1 MRVEKLEIPISGN
14 FGDIKL
20 CIYPAS
26 NNAVLFEEEDA
37 VDYGESR
44 WQLQE
49 GCTYEYEILA
59 DNGHMYQFTQENDI
73 IHFSHSPRHLNSG
86 MLKTGIYVGSLSLVI
101 RDIELDCEVTNVS
114 LEIKSVKAE
123 YRTDYRKML
132 EDITAYY
139 TDLVLMQGSPVT
151 QKLEIDNN
159 TSPQT
164 LYQRYAFVRSI
175 VESLA
180 FQEAIHK
187 IITNPVRKWEETT
200 VERNI
205 SNVKRL
211 SRRNIHEIITSR
223 DRIPVHS
230 GYELGLPLG
239 LNSVPR
245 TMTVTYKRDTLDNQ
259 ENRFVKFVLRSFS
272 SFCSELRSKKNAND
286 RLKTEID
293 KTMDVLNG
301 HLNNFFFKQISMP
314 SQLNLNSPVLQRKEG
329 YRELLQAWL
338 MFDLAAKLSWKG
350 GDNIYEAGKRNVAV
364 LYEYWVFFKLLEVIS
379 RVFDINPVSINKLVK
394 TDADQINLEIQQGK
408 MIMIDGLYNAGNRKF
423 NVRFYYNRTFAHTC
437 ESKEVYKSGSWT
449 MNMRPD
455 YTLSIWP
462 GEISMDQAEREDLIV
477 HIHFDAKYRVN
488 KVDLGLDDSTNE
500 EQMSKALLNEKNEQE
515 EGIYKRADLLKMHA
529 YKDAI
534 RRTSGAYILYPGTV
548 QCRLKG
554 FHEIIPGLGAFCLTP
569 SNCDEEL
576 ITLQVFLLKIVEH
589 MLDRTS
595 QRERISYYI
604 NNVYN
609 TPSKFVN
616 EQLPEPIGENRD
628 FLPDETWV
636 VLGYVKNEKHLEW
649 IRKTG
654 LYNFRT
660 GTQNGS
666 IRLNRSFVSS
676 RYILLHSKGKSIE
689 FIRLADEGPRVF
701 KRSDLL
707 RMGYPPSTNEENKK
721 DDIYIVY
728 RLEPKQT
735 EPEWAQ
741 YKWNISEVSNAKG
754 NQISLPK
761 AVRLSELILNAR
773 SGQVVNLHESQI

>member
-1 MRVEKLEIPISGN
+1 MQVEKLEIPIIDD
-14 FGDIKL
+14 FGEIKL
-20 CIYPAS
+20 CVYPAS
-26 NNAVLFEEEDA
+26 NNSMLFEEDDA

-49 GCTYEYEILA
+49 GCIYEYELVA
-59 DNGHMYQFTQENDI
+59 NNGRTYQFLKENEI
-73 IHFSHSPRHLNSG
+73 VRFSHSPRHLNAG
-86 MLKTGIYVGSLSLVI
+86 TFKTGIYVGSLTLHI
-101 RDIELDCEVTNVS
+101 KDTALNCEVAKVDI
-114 LEIKSVKAE
+114 EIKSVKAE
-123 YRTDYRKML
+123 YRTDYRKMI

-151 QKLEIDNN
+151 QKLEIDYD
-159 TSPQT
+159 TPQQT

-175 VESLA
+175 VESNA

-187 IITNPVRKWEETT
+187 IISNPVRKWEETI
-200 VERNI
+200 VERNVC
-205 SNVKRL
+205 NVKRL
-211 SRRNIHEIITSR
+211 SRKNMHQIATSR
-223 DRIPVHS
+223 DRIPVQN
-230 GYELGLPLG
+230 GCDMGLPIG
-239 LNSVPR
+239 IGSVPR
-245 TMTVTYKRDTLDNQ
+245 TLTVAYKRDTLDNP
-259 ENRFVKFVLRSFS
+259 ENQFIKFVIRSLS
-272 SFCSELRSKKNAND
+272 SFCSDLRSKKNAND
-286 RLKTEID
+286 RLKAEID

-301 HLNNFFFKQISMP
+301 HLNTLFLKQVSMP

-329 YRELLQAWL
+329 YREILQAWL

-379 RVFDINPVSINKLVK
+379 RVFDIDPVSINNLVK

-408 MIMIDGLYNAGNRKF
+408 TTMIEGLYDAGRRKF
-423 NVRFYYNRTFAHTC
+423 NVRFYYNRTFVHTR
-437 ESKEVYKSGSWT
+437 ESEELYKAGSWT

-462 GEISMDQAEREDLIV
+462 GEIDMEQAEKEDLIV

-488 KVDLGLDDSTNE
+488 KVDFGLDDSVNE
-500 EQMSKALLNEKNEQE
+500 EQMSKNLLNEKKEQE

-548 QCRLKG
+548 QRKLKG

-569 SNCDEEL
+569 SNYDEEL

-595 QRERISYYI
+595 QRERMSYHM
-604 NNVYN
+604 NKVYN
-609 TPSKFVN
+609 TPSKQV
-616 EQLPEPIGENRD
+616 QVQMPEPVGDNRG
-628 FLPDETWV
+628 FMPDETWV
-636 VLGYVKNEKHLEW
+636 ILGYVKNDKQLEW
-649 IRKTG
+649 IHKTG

-666 IRLNRSFVSS
+666 VRLSRSLVSS
-676 RYILLHSKGKSIE
+676 RYLLLHAHGESIE
-689 FIRLADEGPRVF
+689 FIKLSDEGPRVF
-701 KRSDLL
+701 RRSDLL
-707 RMGYPPSTNEENKK
+707 RMGYPSSDDEEKKK

-728 RLEPKQT
+728 RLDTKQT

-741 YKWNISEVSNAKG
+741 YKWKISDLTDMKG
-754 NQISLPK
+754 NQMAVPK
-761 AVRLSELILNAR
+761 PVKLSDLMLNAKR
-773 SGQVVNLHESQI
+773 

>member
-1 MRVEKLEIPISGN
+1 MQVERLDIPIIGN
-14 FGDIKL
+14 FGEIKL
-20 CIYPAS
+20 CVYPAS
-26 NNAVLFEEEDA
+26 NNAMLFEEEDA

-49 GCTYEYEILA
+49 GCTYEYELVT
-59 DNGHMYQFTQENDI
+59 DNGHTYQFMTEDEI
-73 IHFSHSPRHLNSG
+73 VRFSHSPRHPNAG
-86 MLKTGIYVGSLSLVI
+86 TLKTGIYVGSLNLPI
-101 RDIELDCEVTNVS
+101 RDTELDCEIAKVS

-151 QKLEIDNN
+151 QKLEIDND
-159 TSPQT
+159 TPQQT

-175 VESLA
+175 VESSA

-187 IITNPVRKWEETT
+187 IIASPVRKWEETI
-200 VERNI
+200 VERNV

-211 SRRNIHEIITSR
+211 SRRNMHQIASSC
-223 DRIPVHS
+223 DRIPVHN
-230 GYELGLPLG
+230 GEELGLPHG
-239 LNSVPR
+239 LDSVPR
-245 TMTVTYKRDTLDNQ
+245 TLTVAYKRDTLDNQ
-259 ENRFVKFVLRSFS
+259 ENQFVKFVLRSFS
-272 SFCSELRSKKNAND
+272 SFCSELRCKKNAND
-286 RLKTEID
+286 RLKAEID

-301 HLNNFFFKQISMP
+301 HLNTLFFKQVSMP

-329 YRELLQAWL
+329 YREILQAWL

-350 GDNIYEAGKRNVAV
+350 GDNVYEAGKRNVAV

-379 RVFDINPVSINKLVK
+379 RVFDIDPVSKSNLVK
-394 TDADQINLEIQQGK
+394 TDSDRINLEIQQGK
-408 MIMIDGLYNAGNRKF
+408 MTMIEGLYDAGKRKF
-423 NVRFYYNRTFAHTC
+423 NVRFYYNRTFQHTR
-437 ESKEVYKSGSWT
+437 EDEELYKSGSWT

-462 GEISMDQAEREDLIV
+462 GEIDMEQAEREDLIV

-488 KVDLGLDDSTNE
+488 KIDLGVDDSLNE
-500 EQMSKALLNEKNEQE
+500 DQLSEALLNEKKEQE
-515 EGIYKRADLLKMHA
+515 EGVYKRADLLKMHA

-548 QCRLKG
+548 ERRLKG

-569 SNCDEEL
+569 SNYDEEL
-576 ITLQVFLLKIVEH
+576 VSLQVFLLKIVEH

-595 QRERISYYI
+595 QRERMSYYM

-609 TPSKFVN
+609 TPSMRVH
-616 EQLPEPIGENRD
+616 ELMPEPAGDNRD

-636 VLGYVKNEKHLEW
+636 VMGYVKNDKQLEW
-649 IRKTG
+649 IRNTG

-666 IRLNRSFVSS
+666 VRLSRNLVSS
-676 RYILLHSKGKSIE
+676 RYLLLHAHGESID

-701 KRSDLL
+701 RRSDLL
-707 RMGYPPSTNEENKK
+707 RMGYPPSDNEEKKK

-728 RLEPKQT
+728 RLEPNRT

-741 YKWNISEVSNAKG
+741 YKWNINEVSSKKG
-754 NQISLPK
+754 NQI
-761 AVRLSELILNAR
+761 AVPEPVKLSELMKKVIK
-773 SGQVVNLHESQI
+773 

>member
-1 MRVEKLEIPISGN
+1 MTKDHLEIPILGN
-14 FGDIKL
+14 FGEIRL
-20 CIYPAS
+20 CIYPSS
-26 NNAVLFEEEDA
+26 NNAMLFEEEDA

-49 GCTYEYEILA
+49 GCSYEYELVS
-59 DNGHMYQFTQENDI
+59 DNKRTYQFMTEDEI
-73 IHFSHSPRHLNSG
+73 VRFSHSPRHPNAG
-86 MLKTGIYVGSLSLVI
+86 TLKTGIYVGSLSLAI
-101 RDIELDCEVTNVS
+101 RDTELDCEIAKVA
-114 LEIKSVKAE
+114 LEIKSVKAD

-151 QKLEIDNN
+151 QKLEIDND
-159 TSPQT
+159 TPQQT
-164 LYQRYAFVRSI
+164 LYQRYAFVRSV
-175 VESLA
+175 VESSA
-180 FQEAIHK
+180 FQEAINK
-187 IITNPVRKWEETT
+187 IVASPVRKWEETI
-200 VERNI
+200 VERDV

-211 SRRNIHEIITSR
+211 SRRNMHQIASSR
-223 DRIPVHS
+223 DRIPVYN
-230 GYELGLPLG
+230 GDEIGLPHG

-245 TMTVTYKRDTLDNQ
+245 TLTVAYKRDTLDNQ
-259 ENRFVKFVLRSFS
+259 ENQFVKFVLRSFS
-272 SFCSELRSKKNAND
+272 SFCSELRGKKNAND
-286 RLKTEID
+286 RLKAEID

-301 HLNNFFFKQISMP
+301 HLSTLFFKQVSMP

-329 YRELLQAWL
+329 YREILQAWL

-350 GDNIYEAGKRNVAV
+350 GDNVYEAGKRNVAV

-379 RVFDINPVSINKLVK
+379 RVFDIDPVSVNKLVK
-394 TDADQINLEIQQGK
+394 TDADRINLEIQQGK
-408 MIMIDGLYNAGNRKF
+408 MTMIEGLYDAGSRKF
-423 NVRFYYNRTFAHTC
+423 NVRFYYNRTFAHTR
-437 ESKEVYKSGSWT
+437 EDEELDKSGSWT

-462 GEISMDQAEREDLIV
+462 GEISIDQAEREDLIV

-488 KVDLGLDDSTNE
+488 KIDLGVDDSMND
-500 EQMSKALLNEKNEQE
+500 EQMSEALLKEKKEQE

-548 QCRLKG
+548 QRRLKG

-569 SNCDEEL
+569 SNYDEEL

-595 QRERISYYI
+595 QRERMSYYI

-609 TPSKFVN
+609 TPSKSVR
-616 EQLPEPIGENRD
+616 EEMPEPAGDNRD

-636 VLGYVKNEKHLEW
+636 VLGYVKNDKQLEW

-666 IRLNRSFVSS
+666 IRLSRNLVSC
-676 RYILLHSKGKSIE
+676 RYLLLHAHGESIQ
-689 FIRLADEGPRVF
+689 FVRLADEGPRVF
-701 KRSDLL
+701 RRSDLL
-707 RMGYPPSTNEENKK
+707 RMGYPPSDNEEKKK

-728 RLEPKQT
+728 RLEPNNT
-735 EPEWAQ
+735 EPEWVQ
-741 YKWNISEVSNAKG
+741 YHWQISEVTDNKG
-754 NQISLPK
+754 NRSAVPEPVKLSDLMLK
-761 AVRLSELILNAR
+761 AKK
-773 SGQVVNLHESQI
+773 

>member
-1 MRVEKLEIPISGN
+1 MTKDHLEIPILGN
-14 FGDIKL
+14 FGEIKL
-20 CIYPAS
+20 CIYPALGS
-26 NNAVLFEEEDA
+26 SMLFEEEDA

-49 GCTYEYEILA
+49 GCTYEYELVS
-59 DNGHMYQFTQENDI
+59 DNGHTYQFMDEDEI
-73 IHFSHSPRHLNSG
+73 VRFSHSPRHPNAG
-86 MLKTGIYVGSLSLVI
+86 TLKTGIYVGSLSLAI
-101 RDIELDCEVTNVS
+101 RDTELDCEIAKVNI
-114 LEIKSVKAE
+114 EIKSVKAE

-151 QKLEIDNN
+151 QKLEIDND
-159 TSPQT
+159 TPQQT

-175 VESLA
+175 VENSA
-180 FQEAIHK
+180 FQEAINK
-187 IITNPVRKWEETT
+187 IVASPVRKWEETI
-200 VERNI
+200 VERDV

-211 SRRNIHEIITSR
+211 SRRNMHQIASSR
-223 DRIPVHS
+223 DRIPVYN
-230 GYELGLPLG
+230 GDEIGLPHG

-245 TMTVTYKRDTLDNQ
+245 TLTVAYKRDTLDNQ
-259 ENRFVKFVLRSFS
+259 ENQFVKFVLRSFS
-272 SFCSELRSKKNAND
+272 SFCSELRGKKNAND
-286 RLKTEID
+286 RLKAEID

-301 HLNNFFFKQISMP
+301 HLSTLFFKQVSMP

-329 YRELLQAWL
+329 YREILQAWL

-350 GDNIYEAGKRNVAV
+350 GDNVYEAGKRNVAV

-379 RVFDINPVSINKLVK
+379 RVFDIDPVSVNKLVK
-394 TDADQINLEIQQGK
+394 TDADRINLEIQQGK
-408 MIMIDGLYNAGNRKF
+408 MTMIEGLYDAGSRKF
-423 NVRFYYNRTFAHTC
+423 NVRFYYNRTFAHTR
-437 ESKEVYKSGSWT
+437 EDEELDKSGSWT

-462 GEISMDQAEREDLIV
+462 GEISIDQAEREDLIV

-488 KVDLGLDDSTNE
+488 KIDLGVDDSMND
-500 EQMSKALLNEKNEQE
+500 EQMSEALLNEKKEQE

-548 QCRLKG
+548 QRRLKG

-569 SNCDEEL
+569 SNYDEEL

-595 QRERISYYI
+595 QRERMSYYI

-609 TPSKFVN
+609 TPSKSVR
-616 EQLPEPIGENRD
+616 EEMPEPAGDNRD

-636 VLGYVKNEKHLEW
+636 VLGYVKNDKQLEW
-649 IRKTG
+649 IRKNG

-660 GTQNGS
+660 GTQKGS
-666 IRLNRSFVSS
+666 IRLSQNLVSS
-676 RYILLHSKGKSIE
+676 RYLLLHAQGKSIQ
-689 FIRLADEGPRVF
+689 FVRLSDEGPRVF
-701 KRSDLL
+701 RRSDLL
-707 RMGYPPSTNEENKK
+707 KMGYPPSEDEEKKK

-728 RLEPKQT
+728 RLDPDNT
-735 EPEWAQ
+735 ESEWQQ
-741 YKWNISEVSNAKG
+741 YHWKISEVTENKG
-754 NQISLPK
+754 NLSAVPEP
-761 AVRLSELILNAR
+761 VRLSDLMLKAKKKI
-773 SGQVVNLHESQI
+773 S

>member
-1 MRVEKLEIPISGN
+1 MKVDKLEIPIIGN
-14 FGDIKL
+14 FGEIKL
-20 CIYPAS
+20 CIYPALGS
-26 NNAVLFEEEDA
+26 SMLFEEEDA

-49 GCTYEYEILA
+49 GCTYEYELVS
-59 DNGHMYQFTQENDI
+59 DNGHTYQFMDEDEI
-73 IHFSHSPRHLNSG
+73 VRFSHSPRHPNAG
-86 MLKTGIYVGSLSLVI
+86 TLKTGIYVGSLSLAI
-101 RDIELDCEVTNVS
+101 RDTELDCEIAKVNI
-114 LEIKSVKAE
+114 EIKSVKAE

-151 QKLEIDNN
+151 QKLEIDND
-159 TSPQT
+159 TPQQT

-175 VESLA
+175 VESSA
-180 FQEAIHK
+180 FQEAINK
-187 IITNPVRKWEETT
+187 IVASPVRKWEETI
-200 VERNI
+200 VERDV

-211 SRRNIHEIITSR
+211 SRRNMHQIASSR
-223 DRIPVHS
+223 DRIPVYN
-230 GYELGLPLG
+230 GDEIGLPHG

-245 TMTVTYKRDTLDNQ
+245 TLTVAYKRDTLDNQ
-259 ENRFVKFVLRSFS
+259 ENQFVKFVLRSFS
-272 SFCSELRSKKNAND
+272 SFCSELRGKKNAND
-286 RLKTEID
+286 RLKAEID
-293 KTMDVLNG
+293 KTMDVLHG
-301 HLNNFFFKQISMP
+301 HLSTLFFKQVSMP

-329 YRELLQAWL
+329 YREILQAWL

-350 GDNIYEAGKRNVAV
+350 GDNVYEAGKRNVAV

-379 RVFDINPVSINKLVK
+379 RVFDIDPVSVNKLVK
-394 TDADQINLEIQQGK
+394 TDADRINLEIQQGK
-408 MIMIDGLYNAGNRKF
+408 MTMIEGLYDAGSRKF
-423 NVRFYYNRTFAHTC
+423 NVRFYYNRTFAHTR
-437 ESKEVYKSGSWT
+437 EDEELDKSGSWT

-462 GEISMDQAEREDLIV
+462 GEISIDQAEREDLIV

-488 KVDLGLDDSTNE
+488 KIDLGVDDSMND
-500 EQMSKALLNEKNEQE
+500 EQMSEALLNEKKEQE

-548 QCRLKG
+548 PRRLKG

-569 SNCDEEL
+569 SNYDEEL

-595 QRERISYYI
+595 PRERMSYYI

-609 TPSKFVN
+609 TPSKSVR
-616 EQLPEPIGENRD
+616 EEMPEPAGDNRD

-636 VLGYVKNEKHLEW
+636 VLGYVKNDKQLEW

-666 IRLNRSFVSS
+666 IRLSRNLVSS
-676 RYILLHSKGKSIE
+676 RYLLLHAHGESIQ
-689 FIRLADEGPRVF
+689 FVRLADEGPRVF
-701 KRSDLL
+701 RRSDLL
-707 RMGYPPSTNEENKK
+707 RMGYPPSDNEEKKK

-728 RLEPKQT
+728 RLEPNNT
-735 EPEWAQ
+735 EPEWVQ
-741 YKWNISEVSNAKG
+741 YHWQISEVTDNKG
-754 NQISLPK
+754 NRSAVPEPVKLSDLMLK
-761 AVRLSELILNAR
+761 AKK
-773 SGQVVNLHESQI
+773 

>member
-1 MRVEKLEIPISGN
+1 MQADRLEIPIIGN
-14 FGDIKL
+14 FGEIRL
-20 CIYPAS
+20 CIYPSS
-26 NNAVLFEEEDA
+26 NNAMLFEEEDA

-49 GCTYEYEILA
+49 GCSYEYELVS
-59 DNGHMYQFTQENDI
+59 DNERTYQFMTEDEI
-73 IHFSHSPRHLNSG
+73 VRFSHSPRHPNAG
-86 MLKTGIYVGSLSLVI
+86 TLKTGIYVGSLSLAI
-101 RDIELDCEVTNVS
+101 RDTDLDCEIAKVA

-159 TSPQT
+159 TPQQT

-175 VESLA
+175 VESPA

-187 IITNPVRKWEETT
+187 IIANPVRKWEETI
-200 VERNI
+200 VERNV
-205 SNVKRL
+205 SNVKRM
-211 SRRNIHEIITSR
+211 SRRNMRQMATSR
-223 DRIPVHS
+223 DRIPVYN
-230 GYELGLPLG
+230 GEEIGLPHG

-245 TMTVTYKRDTLDNQ
+245 TLTVAYKRDTLDNQ
-259 ENRFVKFVLRSFS
+259 ENQFVKFVLRSFS
-272 SFCSELRSKKNAND
+272 SFCSELRGKKNANE
-286 RLKTEID
+286 RLKAEID

-301 HLNNFFFKQISMP
+301 HLSTLFFKQVSMP

-329 YRELLQAWL
+329 YREILQAWL

-350 GDNIYEAGKRNVAV
+350 GDNVYEAGKRNVAV

-379 RVFDINPVSINKLVK
+379 RVFEIDPVSINKLVK
-394 TDADQINLEIQQGK
+394 TDADHINLEIQQGK
-408 MIMIDGLYNAGNRKF
+408 MTMIEGLYDAGKRKF
-423 NVRFYYNRTFAHTC
+423 NVRFYYNRTFAHTR
-437 ESKEVYKSGSWT
+437 EDEELYKPGSWT

-462 GEISMDQAEREDLIV
+462 GEISMEQAEREDLIV

-488 KVDLGLDDSTNE
+488 KIDLGVDDQMNE
-500 EQMSKALLNEKNEQE
+500 EQMSEALLNEKKEQE

-548 QCRLKG
+548 ERRLKG

-569 SNCDEEL
+569 SNYDEEL
-576 ITLQVFLLKIVEH
+576 ISLQVFLLKIVEH

-595 QRERISYYI
+595 QRERMSYYVNSI
-604 NNVYN
+604 YS
-609 TPSKFVN
+609 TPSKRVS
-616 EQLPEPIGENRD
+616 EQMPEPAGENRD

-636 VLGYVKNEKHLEW
+636 VMGYVKNEKQLEW

-666 IRLNRSFVSS
+666 VRLSRNLVSS
-676 RYILLHSKGKSIE
+676 RYILLHARGESIGLV
-689 FIRLADEGPRVF
+689 RLADEGPRVF
-701 KRSDLL
+701 RRSDLL
-707 RMGYPPSTNEENKK
+707 RMGYPPTENEEKKK

-728 RLEPKQT
+728 RLESERT

-741 YKWNISEVSNAKG
+741 YKWNINEVSSNKG
-754 NQISLPK
+754 NRM
-761 AVRLSELILNAR
+761 AVPEPVKLSDLMKKLNK
-773 SGQVVNLHESQI
+773 

>member
-1 MRVEKLEIPISGN
+1 MKVDKLEIPIIGN
-14 FGDIKL
+14 FGEIKL
-20 CIYPAS
+20 CIYPALGS
-26 NNAVLFEEEDA
+26 SMLFEEEDA

-49 GCTYEYEILA
+49 GCTYEYELVS
-59 DNGHMYQFTQENDI
+59 DNKRTYQFMTEDEI
-73 IHFSHSPRHLNSG
+73 VRFSHSPRHPNAG
-86 MLKTGIYVGSLSLVI
+86 TLKTGIYVGSLSLAI
-101 RDIELDCEVTNVS
+101 RDTELDCEIAKVNI
-114 LEIKSVKAE
+114 EIKSVKAE

-151 QKLEIDNN
+151 QKLEIDND
-159 TSPQT
+159 TPQQT

-175 VESLA
+175 VENSA
-180 FQEAIHK
+180 FQEAINK
-187 IITNPVRKWEETT
+187 IVASPVRKWEETI
-200 VERNI
+200 VERDV

-211 SRRNIHEIITSR
+211 SRRNMHQIASSR
-223 DRIPVHS
+223 DRIPVYN
-230 GYELGLPLG
+230 GDEIGLPHG

-245 TMTVTYKRDTLDNQ
+245 TLTVAYKRDTLDNQ
-259 ENRFVKFVLRSFS
+259 ENQFVKFVLRSFS
-272 SFCSELRSKKNAND
+272 SFCSELRGKKNAND
-286 RLKTEID
+286 RLKAEID

-301 HLNNFFFKQISMP
+301 HLSTLFFKQVSMP

-329 YRELLQAWL
+329 YREILQAWL

-350 GDNIYEAGKRNVAV
+350 GDNVYEAGKRNVAV

-379 RVFDINPVSINKLVK
+379 RVFDIDPVSVNKLVK
-394 TDADQINLEIQQGK
+394 TDADRINLEIQQGK
-408 MIMIDGLYNAGNRKF
+408 MTMIEGLYDTGSRKF
-423 NVRFYYNRTFAHTC
+423 NVRFYYNRTFAHTR
-437 ESKEVYKSGSWT
+437 EDEELDKSGSWT

-462 GEISMDQAEREDLIV
+462 GEISIDQAEREDLIV

-488 KVDLGLDDSTNE
+488 KIDLGVDDSMND
-500 EQMSKALLNEKNEQE
+500 EQMSEALLNEKKEQE

-548 QCRLKG
+548 QRRLKG

-569 SNCDEEL
+569 SNYDEEL

-595 QRERISYYI
+595 QRERMSYYI

-609 TPSKFVN
+609 TPSKSVR
-616 EQLPEPIGENRD
+616 EEMPEPAGDNRD

-636 VLGYVKNEKHLEW
+636 VLGYVKNDKQLEW
-649 IRKTG
+649 IHKTG

-666 IRLNRSFVSS
+666 IRLSRNLVSC
-676 RYILLHSKGKSIE
+676 RYLLLHAHGESIQ
-689 FIRLADEGPRVF
+689 FVRLADEGPRVF
-701 KRSDLL
+701 RRSDLL
-707 RMGYPPSTNEENKK
+707 RMGYPPSDNEEKKK

-728 RLEPKQT
+728 RLEPNNT
-735 EPEWAQ
+735 EPEWVQ
-741 YKWNISEVSNAKG
+741 YHWQISEVTDNKG
-754 NQISLPK
+754 NRSAVPEPVKLSDLMLK
-761 AVRLSELILNAR
+761 AKK
-773 SGQVVNLHESQI
+773 

>member
-1 MRVEKLEIPISGN
+1 MTKDHLEIPIIGN
-14 FGDIKL
+14 FGEIKL
-20 CIYPAS
+20 CIYPALGS
-26 NNAVLFEEEDA
+26 SMLFEEEDA

-49 GCTYEYEILA
+49 GCTYEYELVS
-59 DNGHMYQFTQENDI
+59 DNKRTYQFMTEDEI
-73 IHFSHSPRHLNSG
+73 VRFSHSPRHPNAG
-86 MLKTGIYVGSLSLVI
+86 TLKTGIYVGSLSLAI
-101 RDIELDCEVTNVS
+101 RDTELDCEIAKVNI
-114 LEIKSVKAE
+114 EIKSVKAE

-151 QKLEIDNN
+151 QKLEIDND
-159 TSPQT
+159 TPQQT

-175 VESLA
+175 VESSA
-180 FQEAIHK
+180 FQEAINK
-187 IITNPVRKWEETT
+187 IVASPVRKWEETI
-200 VERNI
+200 VERNV

-211 SRRNIHEIITSR
+211 SRRNMHQIASSR
-223 DRIPVHS
+223 DRIPVYN
-230 GYELGLPLG
+230 GDEIGLPHG

-245 TMTVTYKRDTLDNQ
+245 TLTVAYKRDTLDNQ
-259 ENRFVKFVLRSFS
+259 ENQFVKFVLRSFS
-272 SFCSELRSKKNAND
+272 SFCSELRGKKNAND
-286 RLKTEID
+286 RLKAEID

-301 HLNNFFFKQISMP
+301 HLSTLFFKQVSMP

-329 YRELLQAWL
+329 YREILQAWL

-350 GDNIYEAGKRNVAV
+350 GDNVYEAGKRNVAV

-379 RVFDINPVSINKLVK
+379 RVFDIDPVSVNKLVK
-394 TDADQINLEIQQGK
+394 TDADRINLEIQQGK
-408 MIMIDGLYNAGNRKF
+408 MTMIEGLYDTGSRKF
-423 NVRFYYNRTFAHTC
+423 NVRFYYNRTFAHTR
-437 ESKEVYKSGSWT
+437 EDEELDKSGSWT

-462 GEISMDQAEREDLIV
+462 GEISIDQAEREDLIV

-488 KVDLGLDDSTNE
+488 KIDLGVDDSMND
-500 EQMSKALLNEKNEQE
+500 EQMSEALLNEKKEQE

-548 QCRLKG
+548 QRRLKG

-569 SNCDEEL
+569 SNYDEEL

-595 QRERISYYI
+595 QRERMSYYI

-609 TPSKFVN
+609 TPSKSVR
-616 EQLPEPIGENRD
+616 EEMPEPAGDNRD

-636 VLGYVKNEKHLEW
+636 VLGYVKNDKQLEW

-666 IRLNRSFVSS
+666 IRLSRNLVSS
-676 RYILLHSKGKSIE
+676 RYLLLHAHGESIQ
-689 FIRLADEGPRVF
+689 FVRLADEGPRVF
-701 KRSDLL
+701 RRSDLL
-707 RMGYPPSTNEENKK
+707 RMGYPPSDTEEKKK

-728 RLEPKQT
+728 RLEPNNT
-735 EPEWAQ
+735 EPEWVQ
-741 YKWNISEVSNAKG
+741 YHWQISEVTDNKG
-754 NQISLPK
+754 NRSAVPEPVKLSDLMLK
-761 AVRLSELILNAR
+761 AKK
-773 SGQVVNLHESQI
+773 

>member
-1 MRVEKLEIPISGN
+1 MQVEKLEIPIIGT
-14 FGDIKL
+14 FGEIKL

-37 VDYGESR
+37 VDYCESR

-49 GCTYEYEILA
+49 GCSYEYELVA
-59 DNGHMYQFTQENDI
+59 DNGRIYQFDRENEI
-73 IHFSHSPRHLNSG
+73 INFSHSPRHQNAG
-86 MLKTGIYVGSLSLVI
+86 TLKTGIYVGSLSLVI
-101 RDIELDCEVTNVS
+101 KDIELDSEIAKVG

-151 QKLEIDNN
+151 QKLEIDND
-159 TSPQT
+159 TPQQT

-175 VESLA
+175 VESPA
-180 FQEAIHK
+180 FYEALHK
-187 IITNPVRKWEETT
+187 IISNPVRKWEENV
-200 VERNI
+200 VERNVC
-205 SNVKRL
+205 NVKRL
-211 SRRNIHEIITSR
+211 SRRNIRQIANSCDRVPIHNAKEIGMPR
-223 DRIPVHS
+223 
-230 GYELGLPLG
+230 GLS
-239 LNSVPR
+239 SVPR
-245 TMTVTYKRDTLDNQ
+245 TLTIAYKRDTLDNQ
-259 ENRFVKFVLRSFS
+259 ENRFIKFVLRSFC
-272 SFCSELRSKKNAND
+272 SFCSELRGKKNAND

-293 KTMDVLNG
+293 KTLDILNG
-301 HLNNFFFKQISMP
+301 HLNTLFFKQVSMP

-329 YRELLQAWL
+329 YREILQAWL
-338 MFDLAAKLSWKG
+338 IFDLAAKLSWKG
-350 GDNIYEAGKRNVAV
+350 GDNVYEAGKKNVAV

-379 RVFDINPVSINKLVK
+379 RVFNINPISINKLVK
-394 TDADQINLEIQQGK
+394 TDADKINLEIQQGK
-408 MIMIDGLYNAGNRKF
+408 MTMIEGLYDAGSRKF

-437 ESKEVYKSGSWT
+437 EDKEIGKSGSWT

-462 GEISMDQAEREDLIV
+462 GEISMEQAEREDLIV

-488 KVDLGLDDSTNE
+488 KIDLGIDDSMDDE
-500 EQMSKALLNEKNEQE
+500 KMSEALLTEKKEQE

-548 QCRLKG
+548 ERKLKG

-569 SNCDEEL
+569 SNYDEEL
-576 ITLQVFLLKIVEH
+576 ISLQVFLLKIVEH

-595 QRERISYYI
+595 QRERISYYV
-604 NNVYN
+604 NKVYN
-609 TPSKFVN
+609 TPSKRVK
-616 EQLPEPIGENRD
+616 EQMPESVGENRD
-628 FLPDETWV
+628 FLPDDIWV
-636 VLGYVKNEKHLEW
+636 VMGYVKDDKQLKW

-666 IRLNRSFVSS
+666 VRLSRNLVSS
-676 RYILLHSKGKSIE
+676 RYLLLHAHGESLQLV
-689 FIRLADEGPRVF
+689 RLADEGPRVF
-701 KRSDLL
+701 RRSDLL
-707 RMGYPPSTNEENKK
+707 RMGYPPSVNEGEKK

-728 RLEPKQT
+728 RLEIEHT
-735 EPEWAQ
+735 ESEWTQ
-741 YKWNISEVSNAKG
+741 YKWKISELTNRKG
-754 NQISLPK
+754 NLMAVPETIKLSDLMKK
-761 AVRLSELILNAR
+761 AIK
-773 SGQVVNLHESQI
+773 

>member
-1 MRVEKLEIPISGN
+1 MRVDKLEIPIIDD
-14 FGDIKL
+14 FGEIKL
-20 CIYPAS
+20 CVYPAS
-26 NNAVLFEEEDA
+26 NNAMLFEEEDA

-49 GCTYEYEILA
+49 GCIYEYELVA
-59 DNGHMYQFTQENDI
+59 NNGRTYQFIKENEI
-73 IHFSHSPRHLNSG
+73 VRFSHSPRHPNAG
-86 MLKTGIYVGSLSLVI
+86 TFKTGIYVGSLTLLI
-101 RDIELDCEVTNVS
+101 KDTALNCEVAKVDI
-114 LEIKSVKAE
+114 EIKSVKTE
-123 YRTDYRKML
+123 YRTDYRKMM

-151 QKLEIDNN
+151 QKLEIDYD
-159 TSPQT
+159 TPQQT

-175 VESLA
+175 VESNA

-187 IITNPVRKWEETT
+187 IISNPVRKWEETI
-200 VERNI
+200 VERNVC
-205 SNVKRL
+205 NVKRL
-211 SRRNIHEIITSR
+211 SRKNMHQIATSR
-223 DRIPVHS
+223 DRIPVQN
-230 GYELGLPLG
+230 GCDMGLPIEIG
-239 LNSVPR
+239 SVPR
-245 TMTVTYKRDTLDNQ
+245 TLTVAYKRDTLDNP
-259 ENRFVKFVLRSFS
+259 ENQFIKFVIRSFS
-272 SFCSELRSKKNAND
+272 SFCSDLRSKKNAND
-286 RLKTEID
+286 RLKAEID

-301 HLNNFFFKQISMP
+301 HLNTLFLKQVSMP

-329 YRELLQAWL
+329 YREILQAWL

-350 GDNIYEAGKRNVAV
+350 GDNVYEAGKRNVAV

-379 RVFDINPVSINKLVK
+379 RVFDIDPVSINNLVK

-408 MIMIDGLYNAGNRKF
+408 TTMIEGVYDAGRRKF
-423 NVRFYYNRTFAHTC
+423 NVRFYYNRTFVHTR
-437 ESKEVYKSGSWT
+437 ESEELYKAGSWT

-462 GEISMDQAEREDLIV
+462 GEIDMEQAEKEDLIV

-488 KVDLGLDDSTNE
+488 KVDFGLDDSVNE
-500 EQMSKALLNEKNEQE
+500 EQMSKDLLNEKKEQE

-548 QCRLKG
+548 HRRLKG

-569 SNCDEEL
+569 SNYDEEL

-595 QRERISYYI
+595 QRERMSYHM
-604 NNVYN
+604 NKVYN
-609 TPSKFVN
+609 TPSKQVQ
-616 EQLPEPIGENRD
+616 EQMPEPVGNNRG
-628 FLPDETWV
+628 FMPDETWV
-636 VLGYVKNEKHLEW
+636 ILGYVKNDKQLEW

-666 IRLNRSFVSS
+666 VRLSRNLVSS
-676 RYILLHSKGKSIE
+676 HYLLLHAHGESIE
-689 FIRLADEGPRVF
+689 FIKLADEGPRVF
-701 KRSDLL
+701 RRSDLL
-707 RMGYPPSTNEENKK
+707 RMGYPPSDDEEKKK

-728 RLEPKQT
+728 RLNPEQT
-735 EPEWAQ
+735 ELEWAQ
-741 YKWNISEVSNAKG
+741 YKWKISDVIDMKG
-754 NQISLPK
+754 NQMAVPK
-761 AVRLSELILNAR
+761 PVKLSDLMLKLNK
-773 SGQVVNLHESQI
+773 

>member
-1 MRVEKLEIPISGN
+1 MKVDKLEIPIIGN
-14 FGDIKL
+14 FGEIKL
-20 CIYPAS
+20 CIYPALGS
-26 NNAVLFEEEDA
+26 SMLFEEEDA

-49 GCTYEYEILA
+49 GCTYEYELVS
-59 DNGHMYQFTQENDI
+59 DNGHTYQFMDEDEI
-73 IHFSHSPRHLNSG
+73 VRFSHSPRHPNAG
-86 MLKTGIYVGSLSLVI
+86 TLKTGIYVGSLSLAI
-101 RDIELDCEVTNVS
+101 RDTELDCEIAKVNI
-114 LEIKSVKAE
+114 EIKSVKAE

-151 QKLEIDNN
+151 QKLEIDND
-159 TSPQT
+159 TPQQT

-175 VESLA
+175 VESSA
-180 FQEAIHK
+180 FQEAINK
-187 IITNPVRKWEETT
+187 IVASPVRKWEETI
-200 VERNI
+200 VERDV

-211 SRRNIHEIITSR
+211 SRRNMHQIASSR
-223 DRIPVHS
+223 DRIPVYN
-230 GYELGLPLG
+230 GDEIGLPHG

-245 TMTVTYKRDTLDNQ
+245 TLTVAYKRDTLDNQ
-259 ENRFVKFVLRSFS
+259 ENQFVKFVLRSFS
-272 SFCSELRSKKNAND
+272 SFCSELRGKKNAND
-286 RLKTEID
+286 RLKAEID

-301 HLNNFFFKQISMP
+301 HLSTLFFKQVSMP

-329 YRELLQAWL
+329 YREILQAWL

-350 GDNIYEAGKRNVAV
+350 GDNVYEAGKRNVAM

-379 RVFDINPVSINKLVK
+379 RVFDIDPVSVNKLVK
-394 TDADQINLEIQQGK
+394 TDADRIILEIQQGK
-408 MIMIDGLYNAGNRKF
+408 MTMIEGLYDTGSRKF
-423 NVRFYYNRTFAHTC
+423 NVRFYYNRTFAHTR
-437 ESKEVYKSGSWT
+437 EDEELDKSGSWT

-462 GEISMDQAEREDLIV
+462 GEISIDQAEREDLIV

-488 KVDLGLDDSTNE
+488 KIDLGVDDSMND
-500 EQMSKALLNEKNEQE
+500 EQMSEALLNEKKEQE

-548 QCRLKG
+548 QRRLKG

-569 SNCDEEL
+569 SNYDEEL

-595 QRERISYYI
+595 QRERMSYYI

-609 TPSKFVN
+609 TPSKSVR
-616 EQLPEPIGENRD
+616 EEMPEPAGDNRD
-628 FLPDETWV
+628 FLPDETWE
-636 VLGYVKNEKHLEW
+636 VLGYVKNDKQLEW

-666 IRLNRSFVSS
+666 IRLSRNLVSS
-676 RYILLHSKGKSIE
+676 RYLLLHAHGESIQ
-689 FIRLADEGPRVF
+689 FVRLADEGPRVF
-701 KRSDLL
+701 RRSDLL
-707 RMGYPPSTNEENKK
+707 RMGYPPSDNEEKKK

-728 RLEPKQT
+728 RLEPNNT
-735 EPEWAQ
+735 EPEWVQ
-741 YKWNISEVSNAKG
+741 YHWQISEVTDNKG
-754 NQISLPK
+754 NRSAVPEPVKLSDLMLK
-761 AVRLSELILNAR
+761 AKK
-773 SGQVVNLHESQI
+773 

>member
-1 MRVEKLEIPISGN
+1 MKVDKLEIPIIGN
-14 FGDIKL
+14 FGEIKL
-20 CIYPAS
+20 CIYPALGS
-26 NNAVLFEEEDA
+26 SMLFEEEDA

-49 GCTYEYEILA
+49 GCTYEYELVS
-59 DNGHMYQFTQENDI
+59 DNGHTYQFMDEDEI
-73 IHFSHSPRHLNSG
+73 VRFSHSPRHPNAG
-86 MLKTGIYVGSLSLVI
+86 TLKTGIYVGSLSLAI
-101 RDIELDCEVTNVS
+101 RDTELDCEIAKVNI
-114 LEIKSVKAE
+114 EIKSVKAE

-151 QKLEIDNN
+151 QKLEIDND
-159 TSPQT
+159 TPQQT

-175 VESLA
+175 VESSA
-180 FQEAIHK
+180 FQEAINK
-187 IITNPVRKWEETT
+187 IVASPVRKWEETI
-200 VERNI
+200 VERDV

-211 SRRNIHEIITSR
+211 SRRNMHQIASSR
-223 DRIPVHS
+223 DRIPVYN
-230 GYELGLPLG
+230 GDEIGLPHG

-245 TMTVTYKRDTLDNQ
+245 TLTVAYKRDTLDNQ
-259 ENRFVKFVLRSFS
+259 ENQFVKFVLRSFS
-272 SFCSELRSKKNAND
+272 SFCSELRGKKNAND
-286 RLKTEID
+286 RLKAEID

-301 HLNNFFFKQISMP
+301 HLSTLFFKQVSMP

-329 YRELLQAWL
+329 YREILQAWL
-338 MFDLAAKLSWKG
+338 MFDLAAKLSWQG
-350 GDNIYEAGKRNVAV
+350 GDNVYEAGKRNVAV

-379 RVFDINPVSINKLVK
+379 RVFDIDPVSVNKLVK
-394 TDADQINLEIQQGK
+394 TDADRINLEIQQGK
-408 MIMIDGLYNAGNRKF
+408 MTMIEGLYDAGSRKF
-423 NVRFYYNRTFAHTC
+423 NVRFYYNRTFAHTR
-437 ESKEVYKSGSWT
+437 EDEELDKSGSWT

-462 GEISMDQAEREDLIV
+462 GEISIDQAEREDLIV

-488 KVDLGLDDSTNE
+488 KIDLGVDDSMND
-500 EQMSKALLNEKNEQE
+500 EQMSEALLSEKKEQE

-548 QCRLKG
+548 QRRLKG

-569 SNCDEEL
+569 SNYDEEL

-595 QRERISYYI
+595 QRERMSYYI

-609 TPSKFVN
+609 TPSKSVR
-616 EQLPEPIGENRD
+616 EEMPEPAGDNRD

-636 VLGYVKNEKHLEW
+636 VLGYVKNDKQLEW

-666 IRLNRSFVSS
+666 IRLSRNLVSS
-676 RYILLHSKGKSIE
+676 RYLLLHAHGESIQ
-689 FIRLADEGPRVF
+689 FVRLADEGPRVF
-701 KRSDLL
+701 RRSDLL
-707 RMGYPPSTNEENKK
+707 RMGYPPSDNEEKKK

-728 RLEPKQT
+728 RLEPNNT
-735 EPEWAQ
+735 EPEWVQ
-741 YKWNISEVSNAKG
+741 YHWQIREVMDNKG
-754 NQISLPK
+754 NRSAVPEPVKLSDLMLK
-761 AVRLSELILNAR
+761 AKK
-773 SGQVVNLHESQI
+773 

>member
-1 MRVEKLEIPISGN
+1 MKVDKLEIPIIGN
-14 FGDIKL
+14 FGEIKL
-20 CIYPAS
+20 CIYPALGS
-26 NNAVLFEEEDA
+26 SMLFEEEDA

-49 GCTYEYEILA
+49 GCTYEYELVS
-59 DNGHMYQFTQENDI
+59 DNGHTYQFMDEDEI
-73 IHFSHSPRHLNSG
+73 VRFSHSPRHPNAG
-86 MLKTGIYVGSLSLVI
+86 TLKTGIYVGSLSLAI
-101 RDIELDCEVTNVS
+101 RDTELDCEIAKVNI
-114 LEIKSVKAE
+114 EIKSVKAE

-151 QKLEIDNN
+151 QKLEIDND
-159 TSPQT
+159 TPQQT

-175 VESLA
+175 VENSA
-180 FQEAIHK
+180 FQEAINK
-187 IITNPVRKWEETT
+187 IVASPVRKWEETI
-200 VERNI
+200 VERDV

-211 SRRNIHEIITSR
+211 SRRNMHQIASSR
-223 DRIPVHS
+223 DRIPVYN
-230 GYELGLPLG
+230 GDEIGLPHG

-245 TMTVTYKRDTLDNQ
+245 TLTVAYKRDTLDNQ
-259 ENRFVKFVLRSFS
+259 ENQFVKFVLLSFS
-272 SFCSELRSKKNAND
+272 SFCSELRGKKNAND
-286 RLKTEID
+286 RLKAEID

-301 HLNNFFFKQISMP
+301 HLSTLFFKQVSMP

-329 YRELLQAWL
+329 YREILQAWL

-350 GDNIYEAGKRNVAV
+350 GDNVYEAGKRNVAV

-379 RVFDINPVSINKLVK
+379 RVFDIDPVSVNKLVK
-394 TDADQINLEIQQGK
+394 TDADRINLEIQQGK
-408 MIMIDGLYNAGNRKF
+408 MTMIEGLYDAGSRKF
-423 NVRFYYNRTFAHTC
+423 NVRFYYNRTFAHTR
-437 ESKEVYKSGSWT
+437 EDEELDKSGSWT

-462 GEISMDQAEREDLIV
+462 GEISIDQAEREDLIV

-488 KVDLGLDDSTNE
+488 KIDLGVDDSMND
-500 EQMSKALLNEKNEQE
+500 EQMSEALLNEKKEQE

-548 QCRLKG
+548 QRRLKG

-569 SNCDEEL
+569 SNYDEEL

-595 QRERISYYI
+595 QRERMSYYI

-609 TPSKFVN
+609 TPSKSVR
-616 EQLPEPIGENRD
+616 EEMPEPAGDNRD

-636 VLGYVKNEKHLEW
+636 VLGYVKNDKQLEW

-666 IRLNRSFVSS
+666 IRLSRNLVSS
-676 RYILLHSKGKSIE
+676 RYLLLHAHGKSIQ
-689 FIRLADEGPRVF
+689 FVRLADEGPRVF
-701 KRSDLL
+701 RRSDLL
-707 RMGYPPSTNEENKK
+707 RMGYPPSDNEEKKK

-728 RLEPKQT
+728 RLEPNNT
-735 EPEWAQ
+735 EPEWVQ
-741 YKWNISEVSNAKG
+741 YHWQISEVTDNKG
-754 NQISLPK
+754 NRSAVPEPVKLSDLMLK
-761 AVRLSELILNAR
+761 AKK
-773 SGQVVNLHESQI
+773 

>member
-1 MRVEKLEIPISGN
+1 MKVDKLEIPIIGN
-14 FGDIKL
+14 FGEIKL
-20 CIYPAS
+20 CIYPALGS
-26 NNAVLFEEEDA
+26 SMLFEEEDA
-37 VDYGESR
+37 VVYGESR

-49 GCTYEYEILA
+49 GCTYEYELVS
-59 DNGHMYQFTQENDI
+59 DNKRTYQFMTEDEI
-73 IHFSHSPRHLNSG
+73 VRFSHSPRHPNAG
-86 MLKTGIYVGSLSLVI
+86 TLKTGIYVGSLSLAI
-101 RDIELDCEVTNVS
+101 RDTELDCEIAKVNI
-114 LEIKSVKAE
+114 EIKSVKAE

-151 QKLEIDNN
+151 QKLEIDND
-159 TSPQT
+159 TPQQT

-175 VESLA
+175 VESSA
-180 FQEAIHK
+180 FQEAINK
-187 IITNPVRKWEETT
+187 IVASPVRKWEETI
-200 VERNI
+200 VERDV

-211 SRRNIHEIITSR
+211 SRRNMHQIASSR
-223 DRIPVHS
+223 DRIPVYN
-230 GYELGLPLG
+230 GDEIGLPHG

-245 TMTVTYKRDTLDNQ
+245 TLTVAYKRDTLDNQ
-259 ENRFVKFVLRSFS
+259 ENQFVKFVLRSFS
-272 SFCSELRSKKNAND
+272 SFCSELRGKKNAND
-286 RLKTEID
+286 RLKAEID

-301 HLNNFFFKQISMP
+301 HLSTLFFKQVSMP

-329 YRELLQAWL
+329 YREILQAWL

-350 GDNIYEAGKRNVAV
+350 GDNVYEAGKRNVAV

-379 RVFDINPVSINKLVK
+379 RVFDIDPVSVNKLVK
-394 TDADQINLEIQQGK
+394 TDADRINLEIQQGK
-408 MIMIDGLYNAGNRKF
+408 MTMIEGLYDAGSRKF
-423 NVRFYYNRTFAHTC
+423 NVRFYYNRTFAHTR
-437 ESKEVYKSGSWT
+437 EDEELDKSGSWT

-462 GEISMDQAEREDLIV
+462 GEISIDQAEREDLIV

-488 KVDLGLDDSTNE
+488 KIDLGVDDSMND
-500 EQMSKALLNEKNEQE
+500 EQMSEALLNEKKEQE

-548 QCRLKG
+548 PRRLKG

-569 SNCDEEL
+569 SNYDEEL

-595 QRERISYYI
+595 QRERMSYYI

-609 TPSKFVN
+609 TPSKSVR
-616 EQLPEPIGENRD
+616 EEMPEPAGDNRD

-636 VLGYVKNEKHLEW
+636 VLGYVKNDKQLEW

-666 IRLNRSFVSS
+666 IRLSRNLVSS
-676 RYILLHSKGKSIE
+676 RYLLLHAHGESIQ
-689 FIRLADEGPRVF
+689 FVRLADEGPRVF
-701 KRSDLL
+701 RRSDLL
-707 RMGYPPSTNEENKK
+707 RMGYPPSDNEEKKK

-728 RLEPKQT
+728 RLEPNNT
-735 EPEWAQ
+735 EPEWVQ
-741 YKWNISEVSNAKG
+741 YHWQISEVTDNKG
-754 NQISLPK
+754 NRSAVPEPVKLSDLMLK
-761 AVRLSELILNAR
+761 AKK
-773 SGQVVNLHESQI
+773 

>member
-1 MRVEKLEIPISGN
+1 MQVDRLEIPIIGN
-14 FGDIKL
+14 FGEIKL
-20 CIYPAS
+20 CIYPALGS
-26 NNAVLFEEEDA
+26 SMLFEEEDA

-49 GCTYEYEILA
+49 GCTYEYELVS
-59 DNGHMYQFTQENDI
+59 DNGRTYQFMNEDEI
-73 IHFSHSPRHLNSG
+73 VRFSHSPRHPNAG
-86 MLKTGIYVGSLSLVI
+86 TLKTGIYVGSLSLTI
-101 RDIELDCEVTNVS
+101 RDTELNCEIAKVS
-114 LEIKSVKAE
+114 MEIKSVKAE

-151 QKLEIDNN
+151 QKLEIDND
-159 TSPQT
+159 TPQQT

-175 VESLA
+175 VESTA

-187 IITNPVRKWEETT
+187 IIANPVRKWEETI
-200 VERNI
+200 VERNV

-211 SRRNIHEIITSR
+211 SRKNLHQIATSR
-223 DRIPVHS
+223 DRIPVFN
-230 GYELGLPLG
+230 GEDMGLPYG

-245 TMTVTYKRDTLDNQ
+245 TLTVAYKRDTLDNQ
-259 ENRFVKFVLRSFS
+259 ENQFVKFVLRSFS
-272 SFCSELRSKKNAND
+272 SFCSELRGKKNAND
-286 RLKTEID
+286 RLKAEID

-301 HLNNFFFKQISMP
+301 HLSTLFFKQVSMP

-329 YRELLQAWL
+329 YREILQAWL

-350 GDNIYEAGKRNVAV
+350 GDNVYDAGKRNVAV

-379 RVFDINPVSINKLVK
+379 RVFEIDPVSINKLVK

-408 MIMIDGLYNAGNRKF
+408 MTMIEGLYEAGNRKF
-423 NVRFYYNRTFAHTC
+423 NVRFYYNRTFAHTR
-437 ESKEVYKSGSWT
+437 EDEELYKAGSWT

-462 GEISMDQAEREDLIV
+462 GEISMEQAEREDLIV

-488 KVDLGLDDSTNE
+488 KIDLGVDVSMND
-500 EQMSKALLNEKNEQE
+500 EQMSEALLNEKKEQE

-548 QCRLKG
+548 ERRLRG

-569 SNCDEEL
+569 SNYDEEL
-576 ITLQVFLLKIVEH
+576 ISLQVFLLKIVEH

-595 QRERISYYI
+595 QRERMSYYV
-604 NNVYN
+604 NNIYN
-609 TPSKFVN
+609 TPSKRVK
-616 EQLPEPIGENRD
+616 EQMPEPAGENRD

-636 VLGYVKNEKHLEW
+636 VLGYVKDDKQMEW

-660 GTQNGS
+660 GTQKGS
-666 IRLNRSFVSS
+666 VRLSRNLVSS
-676 RYILLHSKGKSIE
+676 RYLLLHAHGESIE
-689 FIRLADEGPRVF
+689 FVRLADEGPRVF
-701 KRSDLL
+701 RRSDLL
-707 RMGYPPSTNEENKK
+707 RMGYPPSEDEEKKK

-728 RLEPKQT
+728 RLEPNRT

-741 YKWNISEVSNAKG
+741 YKWKISDVTNNIG
-754 NQISLPK
+754 NLMAVPEPIKLSDLIKK
-761 AVRLSELILNAR
+761 AIK
-773 SGQVVNLHESQI
+773 

>member
-1 MRVEKLEIPISGN
+1 MKVDKLEIPIIGN
-14 FGDIKL
+14 FGEIKL
-20 CIYPAS
+20 YIYPALGS
-26 NNAVLFEEEDA
+26 SMLFEEEDA

-49 GCTYEYEILA
+49 GCTYEYELVS
-59 DNGHMYQFTQENDI
+59 DNGHTYQFMDEDEI
-73 IHFSHSPRHLNSG
+73 VRFSHSPRHPNAG
-86 MLKTGIYVGSLSLVI
+86 TLKTGIYVGSLSLAI
-101 RDIELDCEVTNVS
+101 RDTELDCEIAKVNI
-114 LEIKSVKAE
+114 EIKSVKAE

-151 QKLEIDNN
+151 QKLEIDND
-159 TSPQT
+159 TPQQT

-175 VESLA
+175 VESSA
-180 FQEAIHK
+180 FQEAINK
-187 IITNPVRKWEETT
+187 IVASPVRKWEETI
-200 VERNI
+200 VERDV

-211 SRRNIHEIITSR
+211 SRRNMHQIASSR
-223 DRIPVHS
+223 DRIPVYN
-230 GYELGLPLG
+230 GDEIGLPHG

-245 TMTVTYKRDTLDNQ
+245 TLTVAYKRDTLDNQ
-259 ENRFVKFVLRSFS
+259 ENQFVKFVLRSFS
-272 SFCSELRSKKNAND
+272 SFCSELRGKKNAND
-286 RLKTEID
+286 RLKAEID

-301 HLNNFFFKQISMP
+301 HLSTLFFKQVSMP

-329 YRELLQAWL
+329 YREILQAWL

-350 GDNIYEAGKRNVAV
+350 GDNVYEAGKRNVAV

-379 RVFDINPVSINKLVK
+379 RVFDIDPVSVNKLVK
-394 TDADQINLEIQQGK
+394 TDADRINLEIQQGK
-408 MIMIDGLYNAGNRKF
+408 MTMIEGLYDTGSRKF
-423 NVRFYYNRTFAHTC
+423 NVRFYYNRTFAHTR
-437 ESKEVYKSGSWT
+437 EDEELDKSGSWT

-462 GEISMDQAEREDLIV
+462 GEISIDQAEREDLIV

-488 KVDLGLDDSTNE
+488 KIDLGVDDSMND
-500 EQMSKALLNEKNEQE
+500 EQMSEALLSEKKEQE

-548 QCRLKG
+548 QRRLKG

-569 SNCDEEL
+569 SNYDEEL

-595 QRERISYYI
+595 QRERMSYYI

-609 TPSKFVN
+609 TPSKSVR
-616 EQLPEPIGENRD
+616 EEMPEPAGDNRD

-636 VLGYVKNEKHLEW
+636 VLGYVKNDKQLEW

-666 IRLNRSFVSS
+666 IRLSRNLVSS
-676 RYILLHSKGKSIE
+676 RYLLLHAHGESIQ
-689 FIRLADEGPRVF
+689 FVRLADEGPRVF
-701 KRSDLL
+701 RRSDLL
-707 RMGYPPSTNEENKK
+707 RMGYPPSDNEEKKK

-728 RLEPKQT
+728 RLEPNNT
-735 EPEWAQ
+735 EPEWVQ
-741 YKWNISEVSNAKG
+741 YHWQISEVTDNKG
-754 NQISLPK
+754 NRSAVPEPVKLSDLMLK
-761 AVRLSELILNAR
+761 AKK
-773 SGQVVNLHESQI
+773 

>member
-1 MRVEKLEIPISGN
+1 MRVDKLEIPIIDD
-14 FGDIKL
+14 FGEIKL
-20 CIYPAS
+20 CVYPAS
-26 NNAVLFEEEDA
+26 NNAMLFEEEDA

-49 GCTYEYEILA
+49 GCIYEYELVA
-59 DNGHMYQFTQENDI
+59 NNGRTYQFIKENEI
-73 IHFSHSPRHLNSG
+73 VRFSHSPRHPNAG
-86 MLKTGIYVGSLSLVI
+86 TFKTGIYVGSLTLLI
-101 RDIELDCEVTNVS
+101 KDTALNCEVAKVDI
-114 LEIKSVKAE
+114 EIKSVKTE
-123 YRTDYRKML
+123 YRTDYRKMM

-151 QKLEIDNN
+151 QKLEIDYD
-159 TSPQT
+159 TPQQT

-175 VESLA
+175 VESNA

-187 IITNPVRKWEETT
+187 IISNPVRKWEETI
-200 VERNI
+200 VERNVC
-205 SNVKRL
+205 NVKRL
-211 SRRNIHEIITSR
+211 SRKNMHQIATSR
-223 DRIPVHS
+223 DRIPVQN
-230 GYELGLPLG
+230 GCDMGLPIEIG
-239 LNSVPR
+239 SVPR
-245 TMTVTYKRDTLDNQ
+245 TLTVAYKRDTLDNP
-259 ENRFVKFVLRSFS
+259 ENQFIKFVIRSFS
-272 SFCSELRSKKNAND
+272 SFCSDLRSKKNAND
-286 RLKTEID
+286 RLKAEID

-301 HLNNFFFKQISMP
+301 HLNTLFLKQVSMP

-329 YRELLQAWL
+329 YREILQAWL

-350 GDNIYEAGKRNVAV
+350 GDNVYEAGKRNVAV

-379 RVFDINPVSINKLVK
+379 RVFDIDPVSINNLVK

-408 MIMIDGLYNAGNRKF
+408 TTMIEGLYDAGRRKF
-423 NVRFYYNRTFAHTC
+423 NVRFYYNRTFVHTR
-437 ESKEVYKSGSWT
+437 ESEELYKAGSWT

-462 GEISMDQAEREDLIV
+462 GEIDMEQAEKEDLIV

-488 KVDLGLDDSTNE
+488 KVDFGLDDSVNE
-500 EQMSKALLNEKNEQE
+500 EQMSKDLLNEKKEQE

-548 QCRLKG
+548 HRRLKG

-569 SNCDEEL
+569 SNYDEEL

-595 QRERISYYI
+595 QRERMSYHM
-604 NNVYN
+604 NKVYN
-609 TPSKFVN
+609 TPSKQVQ
-616 EQLPEPIGENRD
+616 EQMPEPVGNNRG
-628 FLPDETWV
+628 FMPDETWV
-636 VLGYVKNEKHLEW
+636 ILGYVKNDKQLEW

-666 IRLNRSFVSS
+666 VQLSRNLVSS
-676 RYILLHSKGKSIE
+676 RYLLLHAHGESIE
-689 FIRLADEGPRVF
+689 FIKLADEGPRVF
-701 KRSDLL
+701 RRSDLL
-707 RMGYPPSTNEENKK
+707 RMGYPPSDDEEKKK

-728 RLEPKQT
+728 RLNPEQT

-741 YKWNISEVSNAKG
+741 YKWKISDVIDMKG
-754 NQISLPK
+754 NQMAVPK
-761 AVRLSELILNAR
+761 PVKLSDLMLKLNK
-773 SGQVVNLHESQI
+773 

>member
-1 MRVEKLEIPISGN
+1 MRVEKLEIPIIDD
-14 FGDIKL
+14 FGEIKL
-20 CIYPAS
+20 CVYPAS
-26 NNAVLFEEEDA
+26 NNAMLFEEEDA

-49 GCTYEYEILA
+49 GCIYEYELVA
-59 DNGHMYQFTQENDI
+59 NNGRTYQFIKENEI
-73 IHFSHSPRHLNSG
+73 VRFSHSPRHPNAG
-86 MLKTGIYVGSLSLVI
+86 TFKTGIYVGSLTLLI
-101 RDIELDCEVTNVS
+101 KDTALNCEVAKVDI
-114 LEIKSVKAE
+114 EIKSVKTE
-123 YRTDYRKML
+123 YRTDYRKMM

-151 QKLEIDNN
+151 QKLEIDYD
-159 TSPQT
+159 TPQQT

-175 VESLA
+175 VESNA

-187 IITNPVRKWEETT
+187 IISNPVRKWEETI
-200 VERNI
+200 VERNVC
-205 SNVKRL
+205 NVKRL
-211 SRRNIHEIITSR
+211 SRKNMHQIATSR
-223 DRIPVHS
+223 DRIPVQN
-230 GYELGLPLG
+230 GCDMGLPIEIG
-239 LNSVPR
+239 SVPR
-245 TMTVTYKRDTLDNQ
+245 TLTVAYKRDTLDNP
-259 ENRFVKFVLRSFS
+259 ENQFIKFVIRSFS
-272 SFCSELRSKKNAND
+272 SFCSDLRSKKNAND
-286 RLKTEID
+286 RLKAEID

-301 HLNNFFFKQISMP
+301 HLNTLFLKQVSMP

-329 YRELLQAWL
+329 YREILQAWL

-350 GDNIYEAGKRNVAV
+350 GDNVYEAGKRNVAV

-379 RVFDINPVSINKLVK
+379 RVFDIDPVSINNLVK

-408 MIMIDGLYNAGNRKF
+408 TTMIEGLYDAGRRKF
-423 NVRFYYNRTFAHTC
+423 NVRFYYNRTFVHTR
-437 ESKEVYKSGSWT
+437 ESEELYKAGSWT

-462 GEISMDQAEREDLIV
+462 GEIDMEQAEKEDLIV

-488 KVDLGLDDSTNE
+488 KVDFGLDDSVNE
-500 EQMSKALLNEKNEQE
+500 EQMSKDLLNEKKEQE

-548 QCRLKG
+548 HRRLKG

-569 SNCDEEL
+569 SNYDEEL

-595 QRERISYYI
+595 QRERMSYHM
-604 NNVYN
+604 NKVYN
-609 TPSKFVN
+609 TPSKQVQ
-616 EQLPEPIGENRD
+616 EQMPEPVGNNRG
-628 FLPDETWV
+628 FMPDETWV
-636 VLGYVKNEKHLEW
+636 ILGYVKNDKQLEW

-666 IRLNRSFVSS
+666 VRLSRNLVSS
-676 RYILLHSKGKSIE
+676 RYLLLHAHGESIE
-689 FIRLADEGPRVF
+689 FIKLADEGPRVF
-701 KRSDLL
+701 RRSDLL
-707 RMGYPPSTNEENKK
+707 RMGYPPSDDEEKKK

-728 RLEPKQT
+728 RLNPEQT
-735 EPEWAQ
+735 ELEWAQ
-741 YKWNISEVSNAKG
+741 YKWKISDVIDMKG
-754 NQISLPK
+754 NQMAVPK
-761 AVRLSELILNAR
+761 PVKLSDLMLKLNK
-773 SGQVVNLHESQI
+773 

>member
-1 MRVEKLEIPISGN
+1 MKVDKLEIPIIGN
-14 FGDIKL
+14 FGEIKL
-20 CIYPAS
+20 CIYPALGS
-26 NNAVLFEEEDA
+26 SMLFEEEDA

-49 GCTYEYEILA
+49 GCTYEYELVS
-59 DNGHMYQFTQENDI
+59 DNKRTYQFMTEDEI
-73 IHFSHSPRHLNSG
+73 VRFSHSPRHPNAG
-86 MLKTGIYVGSLSLVI
+86 TLKTGIYVGSLSLAI
-101 RDIELDCEVTNVS
+101 RDTELDCEIAKVNI
-114 LEIKSVKAE
+114 EIKSVKAE

-151 QKLEIDNN
+151 QKLEIDND
-159 TSPQT
+159 TPQQT

-175 VESLA
+175 VESSA
-180 FQEAIHK
+180 FQEAINK
-187 IITNPVRKWEETT
+187 IVASPVRKWEETI
-200 VERNI
+200 VERDV

-211 SRRNIHEIITSR
+211 SRRNMHQIASSR
-223 DRIPVHS
+223 DRIPVYN
-230 GYELGLPLG
+230 GDEIGLPHG

-245 TMTVTYKRDTLDNQ
+245 TLTVAYKRDTLDNQ
-259 ENRFVKFVLRSFS
+259 ENQFVKFVLRSFS
-272 SFCSELRSKKNAND
+272 SFCSELRGKKNAND
-286 RLKTEID
+286 RLKAEID

-301 HLNNFFFKQISMP
+301 HLSTLFFKQVSMP

-329 YRELLQAWL
+329 YREILQAWL

-350 GDNIYEAGKRNVAV
+350 GDNVYEAGKRNVAV

-379 RVFDINPVSINKLVK
+379 RVFDIDPVSVNKLVK
-394 TDADQINLEIQQGK
+394 TDADRINLEIQQGK
-408 MIMIDGLYNAGNRKF
+408 MTMIEGLYDAGSRKF
-423 NVRFYYNRTFAHTC
+423 NVRFYYNRTFAHTR
-437 ESKEVYKSGSWT
+437 EDEELDKSGSWT

-462 GEISMDQAEREDLIV
+462 GEISIDQAEREDLIV

-488 KVDLGLDDSTNE
+488 KIDLGVDDSMND
-500 EQMSKALLNEKNEQE
+500 EQMSEALLNEKKEQE

-548 QCRLKG
+548 PRRLKG

-569 SNCDEEL
+569 SNYDEEL

-595 QRERISYYI
+595 QRERMSYYI

-609 TPSKFVN
+609 TPSKSVR
-616 EQLPEPIGENRD
+616 EEMPEPAGDNRD

-636 VLGYVKNEKHLEW
+636 VLGYVKNDKQLEW

-666 IRLNRSFVSS
+666 IRLSRNLVSS
-676 RYILLHSKGKSIE
+676 RYLLLHAHGESIQ
-689 FIRLADEGPRVF
+689 FVRLADEGPCVF
-701 KRSDLL
+701 RRSDLL
-707 RMGYPPSTNEENKK
+707 RMGYPPSDNEEKKK

-728 RLEPKQT
+728 RLEPNNT
-735 EPEWAQ
+735 EPEWVQ
-741 YKWNISEVSNAKG
+741 YHWQISEVTDNKG
-754 NQISLPK
+754 NRSAVPEPVKLSDLMLK
-761 AVRLSELILNAR
+761 AKK
-773 SGQVVNLHESQI
+773 

>member
-1 MRVEKLEIPISGN
+1 MQVDKLEIPVTGD
-14 FGDIKL
+14 FGEIKL
-20 CIYPAS
+20 YIYPAS
-26 NNAVLFEEEDA
+26 GNAMLFEEEDA

-49 GCTYEYEILA
+49 GCSYEYELVSN
-59 DNGHMYQFTQENDI
+59 DNHIYQFKKEDEI
-73 IHFSHSPRHLNSG
+73 VRFSHSPRHSNAG
-86 MLKTGIYVGSLSLVI
+86 TLKTGIYVGSMSLVI
-101 RDIELDCEVTNVS
+101 RDIELDCEVAKVDV
-114 LEIKSVKAE
+114 EIKSVKAE

-139 TDLVLMQGSPVT
+139 TDLVLLQGSPVT
-151 QKLEIDNN
+151 QKLEIDND
-159 TSPQT
+159 TPQQT

-175 VESLA
+175 VESSA
-180 FQEAIHK
+180 FQEAINK
-187 IITNPVRKWEETT
+187 IVASPVRKWEETI
-200 VERNI
+200 VERDV

-211 SRRNIHEIITSR
+211 SRRNMHQIASSR
-223 DRIPVHS
+223 DRIPVYN
-230 GYELGLPLG
+230 GDEIGLPHG

-245 TMTVTYKRDTLDNQ
+245 TLTVAYKRDTLDNQ
-259 ENRFVKFVLRSFS
+259 ENQFVKFVLRSFS
-272 SFCSELRSKKNAND
+272 SFCSELRGKKNAND
-286 RLKTEID
+286 RLKAEID

-301 HLNNFFFKQISMP
+301 HLSTLFFKQVSMP

-329 YRELLQAWL
+329 YREILQAWL

-350 GDNIYEAGKRNVAV
+350 GDNVYEAGKRNVAV

-379 RVFDINPVSINKLVK
+379 RVFDIDPVSVNKLVK
-394 TDADQINLEIQQGK
+394 TDADRINLEIQQGK
-408 MIMIDGLYNAGNRKF
+408 MTMIEGLYDAGSRKF
-423 NVRFYYNRTFAHTC
+423 NVRFYYNRTFAHTR
-437 ESKEVYKSGSWT
+437 EDEELDKSGSWT

-462 GEISMDQAEREDLIV
+462 GEISMEQAEREDLIV

-488 KVDLGLDDSTNE
+488 KIDLGEDDAMSE
-500 EQMSKALLNEKNEQE
+500 EEISEDLLNEKKEQE

-548 QCRLKG
+548 ERRLKG

-569 SNCDEEL
+569 SNYDEEL
-576 ITLQVFLLKIVEH
+576 ISLQVFLLKIVEH

-595 QRERISYYI
+595 QRERMSYYI

-609 TPSKFVN
+609 TPSKSVR
-616 EQLPEPIGENRD
+616 EEMPEPTGDNRD

-636 VLGYVKNEKHLEW
+636 VLGYVKNDKQLDW

-666 IRLNRSFVSS
+666 IRLSRNLVSS
-676 RYILLHSKGKSIE
+676 RYLLLHAHGESIQ
-689 FIRLADEGPRVF
+689 FVRLADEGPRVF
-701 KRSDLL
+701 RRSDLL
-707 RMGYPPSTNEENKK
+707 RMGYPPSEDEEKKK

-728 RLEPKQT
+728 RLEPYNT
-735 EPEWAQ
+735 EPEWQQ
-741 YKWNISEVSNAKG
+741 YHWQISEITDNKG
-754 NQISLPK
+754 NRSAVPEPVKLSDLMLK
-761 AVRLSELILNAR
+761 AKK
-773 SGQVVNLHESQI
+773 

>member
-1 MRVEKLEIPISGN
+1 MKVDKLEIPIIGN
-14 FGDIKL
+14 FGEIKL
-20 CIYPAS
+20 CIYPALGS
-26 NNAVLFEEEDA
+26 SMLFEEEDA

-49 GCTYEYEILA
+49 GCTYEYELVS
-59 DNGHMYQFTQENDI
+59 DNGHTYQFMDEDEI
-73 IHFSHSPRHLNSG
+73 VRFSHSPRHPNAG
-86 MLKTGIYVGSLSLVI
+86 TLKTGIYVGSLSLAI
-101 RDIELDCEVTNVS
+101 RDTELDCEIAKVNI
-114 LEIKSVKAE
+114 EIKSVKAE

-151 QKLEIDNN
+151 QKLEIDND
-159 TSPQT
+159 TPQQT

-175 VESLA
+175 VESSA
-180 FQEAIHK
+180 FQEAINK
-187 IITNPVRKWEETT
+187 IVASPVRKWEETI
-200 VERNI
+200 VERDV

-211 SRRNIHEIITSR
+211 SRRNMHQIASSR
-223 DRIPVHS
+223 DRIPVYN
-230 GYELGLPLG
+230 GDEIGLPHG

-245 TMTVTYKRDTLDNQ
+245 TLTVAYKRDTLDNQ
-259 ENRFVKFVLRSFS
+259 ENQFVKFVLRSFS
-272 SFCSELRSKKNAND
+272 SFCSELRGKKNAND
-286 RLKTEID
+286 RLKAEID

-301 HLNNFFFKQISMP
+301 HLSTLFFKQVSMP

-329 YRELLQAWL
+329 YREILQAWL

-350 GDNIYEAGKRNVAV
+350 GDNVYEAGKRNVAV

-379 RVFDINPVSINKLVK
+379 RVFDIDPVSVNKLVK
-394 TDADQINLEIQQGK
+394 TDADRINLEIQQGK
-408 MIMIDGLYNAGNRKF
+408 MTMIEGLYDAGSRKF
-423 NVRFYYNRTFAHTC
+423 NVRFYYNRTFAHTR
-437 ESKEVYKSGSWT
+437 EDEELDKSGSWT

-462 GEISMDQAEREDLIV
+462 GEISIDQAEREDLIV

-488 KVDLGLDDSTNE
+488 KIDLGVDDSMND
-500 EQMSKALLNEKNEQE
+500 EQMSAALLNEKKGQE

-548 QCRLKG
+548 PRRLKG

-569 SNCDEEL
+569 SNYDEEL

-595 QRERISYYI
+595 QRERMSYYI

-609 TPSKFVN
+609 TPSKSVR
-616 EQLPEPIGENRD
+616 EEMPEPAGDNRD

-636 VLGYVKNEKHLEW
+636 VLGYVKNDKQLEW

-666 IRLNRSFVSS
+666 IRLSRNLVSS
-676 RYILLHSKGKSIE
+676 RYLLLHAHGESIQ
-689 FIRLADEGPRVF
+689 FVRLADEGPRVF
-701 KRSDLL
+701 RRSDLL
-707 RMGYPPSTNEENKK
+707 RMGYPPSDNEEKKK

-728 RLEPKQT
+728 RLEPNNT
-735 EPEWAQ
+735 EPEWVQ
-741 YKWNISEVSNAKG
+741 YHWQIREVMDNKG
-754 NQISLPK
+754 NRSAVPEPVKLSDLMLK
-761 AVRLSELILNAR
+761 AKK
-773 SGQVVNLHESQI
+773 

>member
-1 MRVEKLEIPISGN
+1 MTKDHLEIPILGN
-14 FGDIKL
+14 FGEIRL
-20 CIYPAS
+20 CIYPSS
-26 NNAVLFEEEDA
+26 NNAMLFEEEDA

-49 GCTYEYEILA
+49 GCTYEYELVS
-59 DNGHMYQFTQENDI
+59 DNKRTYQFMTEDEI
-73 IHFSHSPRHLNSG
+73 VRFSHSPRHPNAG
-86 MLKTGIYVGSLSLVI
+86 TLKTGIYVGSLSLAI
-101 RDIELDCEVTNVS
+101 RDTELDCEIAKVNI
-114 LEIKSVKAE
+114 EIKSVKAE

-151 QKLEIDNN
+151 QKLEIDND
-159 TSPQT
+159 TPQQT

-175 VESLA
+175 VESSA
-180 FQEAIHK
+180 FQEAINK
-187 IITNPVRKWEETT
+187 IVASPVRKWEETI
-200 VERNI
+200 VERNV

-211 SRRNIHEIITSR
+211 SRRNMHQIASSR
-223 DRIPVHS
+223 DRIPVYN
-230 GYELGLPLG
+230 GDEIGLPHG

-245 TMTVTYKRDTLDNQ
+245 TLTVAYKRDTLDNQ
-259 ENRFVKFVLRSFS
+259 ENQFVKFVLRSFS
-272 SFCSELRSKKNAND
+272 SFCSELRGKKNAND
-286 RLKTEID
+286 RLKAEID

-301 HLNNFFFKQISMP
+301 HLSTLFFKQVSMP

-329 YRELLQAWL
+329 YREILQAWL

-350 GDNIYEAGKRNVAV
+350 GDNVYEAGKRNVAV

-379 RVFDINPVSINKLVK
+379 RVFDIDPVSVNKLVK
-394 TDADQINLEIQQGK
+394 TDADRINLEIQQGK
-408 MIMIDGLYNAGNRKF
+408 MTMIEGLYDAGSRKF
-423 NVRFYYNRTFAHTC
+423 NVRFYYNRTFAHTR
-437 ESKEVYKSGSWT
+437 EDEELDKSGSWT

-462 GEISMDQAEREDLIV
+462 GEISIDQAEREDLIV

-488 KVDLGLDDSTNE
+488 KIDLGVDDSMND
-500 EQMSKALLNEKNEQE
+500 EQMSEALLNEKKEQE

-548 QCRLKG
+548 PRRLKG

-569 SNCDEEL
+569 SNYDEEL

-595 QRERISYYI
+595 QRERMSYYI

-609 TPSKFVN
+609 TPSKSVR
-616 EQLPEPIGENRD
+616 EEMPEPAGDNRD

-636 VLGYVKNEKHLEW
+636 VLGYVKNDKQLEW

-666 IRLNRSFVSS
+666 IRLSRNLVSS
-676 RYILLHSKGKSIE
+676 RYLLLHAHGESIQ
-689 FIRLADEGPRVF
+689 FVRLADEGPRVF
-701 KRSDLL
+701 RRSDLL
-707 RMGYPPSTNEENKK
+707 RMGYPPSDNEEKKK

-728 RLEPKQT
+728 RLEPNNT
-735 EPEWAQ
+735 EPEWVQ
-741 YKWNISEVSNAKG
+741 YHWQISEVTDNKG
-754 NQISLPK
+754 NRSAVSEPVKLSDLMLK
-761 AVRLSELILNAR
+761 AKK
-773 SGQVVNLHESQI
+773 

>member
-1 MRVEKLEIPISGN
+1 MQVNKLEIPITGN
-14 FGDIKL
+14 FGEIKL
-20 CIYPAS
+20 CVYPS
-26 NNAVLFEEEDA
+26 SDNAMLFEEEDA
-37 VDYGESR
+37 VDFGESR

-49 GCTYEYEILA
+49 GCIYEYELVA
-59 DNGHMYQFTQENDI
+59 DNGRTYQFTNEDEI
-73 IHFSHSPRHLNSG
+73 VRFSSSPRHPNAG
-86 MLKTGIYVGSLSLVI
+86 TLKTGIYVGSLSLSI
-101 RDIELDCEVTNVS
+101 RDIEYVGDVAKVD
-114 LEIKSVKAE
+114 LEIKSIKAD

-151 QKLEIDNN
+151 QKLEIDND
-159 TSPQT
+159 TPQQT
-164 LYQRYAFVRSI
+164 LYQRYAFIRSI
-175 VESLA
+175 VESTS

-187 IITNPVRKWEETT
+187 ILANPIRKWEETI
-200 VERNI
+200 VERNV

-211 SRRNIHEIITSR
+211 SRRNMHQIATSR
-223 DRIPVHS
+223 DRIPVNN
-230 GYELGLPLG
+230 GEQMGLPLG

-245 TMTVTYKRDTLDNQ
+245 TLTVAYKRDTLDNQ
-259 ENRFVKFVLRSFS
+259 ENQFVKFVLRSFC
-272 SFCSELRSKKNAND
+272 SFCSELRCKKNANE
-286 RLKTEID
+286 RLKAEID
-293 KTMDVLNG
+293 RTMDVLNG
-301 HLNNFFFKQISMP
+301 YLSNLFFKQVSMP

-329 YRELLQAWL
+329 YREILQAWL
-338 MFDLAAKLSWKG
+338 IFDLAAKLSWKG
-350 GDNIYEAGKRNVAV
+350 GDNVYEAGKRNVAV

-379 RVFDINPVSINKLVK
+379 RVFDIDPVSINKLVK

-408 MIMIDGLYNAGNRKF
+408 MTMIAGVYDAGPRKF
-423 NVRFYYNRTFAHTC
+423 NVRFYYNRTFTHTR
-437 ESKEVYKSGSWT
+437 EDEELWKPGSWT

-462 GEISMDQAEREDLIV
+462 GEIGVEQAEREDLIV

-488 KVDLGLDDSTNE
+488 KIDLGFDDSKDE
-500 EQMSKALLNEKNEQE
+500 EEVSKELLNEKKEQE

-548 QCRLKG
+548 QRRLRG

-569 SNCDEEL
+569 SNYDEEL
-576 ITLQVFLLKIVEH
+576 VDLQVFLLKIVEH

-595 QRERISYYI
+595 QRERMAYYA
-604 NNVYN
+604 NNVYK
-609 TPSKFVN
+609 TPSKHIH
-616 EQLPEPIGENRD
+616 EQMPEPVGRNRD

-636 VLGYVKNEKHLEW
+636 VLGYVKDERQLEW

-660 GTQNGS
+660 GTQKGS
-666 IRLNRSFVSS
+666 VRLSRNLVSS
-676 RYILLHSKGKSIE
+676 RYILLHSHGESIE

-701 KRSDLL
+701 RRSDLL
-707 RMGYPPSTNEENKK
+707 RMGYPPSERENEKK

-728 RLEPKQT
+728 RLEPENT

-741 YKWNISEVSNAKG
+741 YRWKISEVTSRRG
-754 NQISLPK
+754 NQM
-761 AVRLSELILNAR
+761 AVAEPVKLSDLMKK
-773 SGQVVNLHESQI
+773 VCK

>member
-1 MRVEKLEIPISGN
+1 MTKDHLEIPILGN
-14 FGDIKL
+14 FGEIKL

-26 NNAVLFEEEDA
+26 DNAMLFEEEDA

-49 GCTYEYEILA
+49 GCTYEYELVS
-59 DNGHMYQFTQENDI
+59 DNGHTYQFMDEDEI
-73 IHFSHSPRHLNSG
+73 VRFSHSPRHPNAG
-86 MLKTGIYVGSLSLVI
+86 TLKTGIYVGSLSLAI
-101 RDIELDCEVTNVS
+101 RDTELDCEIAKVNI
-114 LEIKSVKAE
+114 EIKSVKAE

-151 QKLEIDNN
+151 QKLEIDND
-159 TSPQT
+159 TPQQT

-175 VESLA
+175 VESSA
-180 FQEAIHK
+180 FQEAINK
-187 IITNPVRKWEETT
+187 IVASPVRKWEETI
-200 VERNI
+200 VERDV

-211 SRRNIHEIITSR
+211 SRRNMHQIASSR
-223 DRIPVHS
+223 DRIPVYN
-230 GYELGLPLG
+230 GDEIGLPHG

-245 TMTVTYKRDTLDNQ
+245 TLTVAYKRDTLDNQ
-259 ENRFVKFVLRSFS
+259 ENQFVKFVLRSFS
-272 SFCSELRSKKNAND
+272 SFCSELRGKKNAND
-286 RLKTEID
+286 RLKAEID

-301 HLNNFFFKQISMP
+301 HLSTLFFKQVSMP

-329 YRELLQAWL
+329 YREILQAWL

-350 GDNIYEAGKRNVAV
+350 GDNVYEAGKRNVAV

-379 RVFDINPVSINKLVK
+379 RVFDIDPVSVNKLVK
-394 TDADQINLEIQQGK
+394 TDADRINLEIQQGK
-408 MIMIDGLYNAGNRKF
+408 MTMIEGLYDAGSRKF
-423 NVRFYYNRTFAHTC
+423 NVRFYYNRTFAHTR
-437 ESKEVYKSGSWT
+437 EDEELDKSGSWT

-462 GEISMDQAEREDLIV
+462 GEISIDQAEREDLIV

-488 KVDLGLDDSTNE
+488 KIDLGVDDSMND
-500 EQMSKALLNEKNEQE
+500 EQMSEALLNEKKEQE

-548 QCRLKG
+548 QRRLKG

-569 SNCDEEL
+569 SNYDEEL

-595 QRERISYYI
+595 QRERMSYYI

-609 TPSKFVN
+609 TPSKSVR
-616 EQLPEPIGENRD
+616 EEMPEPAGDNRD

-636 VLGYVKNEKHLEW
+636 VLGYVKNDKQLEW
-649 IRKTG
+649 IRKNG

-660 GTQNGS
+660 GTQKGS
-666 IRLNRSFVSS
+666 IRLSQNLVSS
-676 RYILLHSKGKSIE
+676 RYLLLHAQGKSIQ
-689 FIRLADEGPRVF
+689 FVRLSDEGPRVF
-701 KRSDLL
+701 RRSDLL
-707 RMGYPPSTNEENKK
+707 KMGYPPSEDEEKKK

-728 RLEPKQT
+728 RLDPDNT
-735 EPEWAQ
+735 ESEWQQ
-741 YKWNISEVSNAKG
+741 YHWKISEVTENKG
-754 NQISLPK
+754 NLSAVPEP
-761 AVRLSELILNAR
+761 VRLSDLMLKAR
-773 SGQVVNLHESQI
+773 VSS

>member
-1 MRVEKLEIPISGN
+1 MTKDHLEIPILCN
-14 FGDIKL
+14 FGEIRL
-20 CIYPAS
+20 CIYPSS
-26 NNAVLFEEEDA
+26 NNAMLFEEDDA

-49 GCTYEYEILA
+49 GCSYEYELVS
-59 DNGHMYQFTQENDI
+59 DNGRTYQFMTEDEI
-73 IHFSHSPRHLNSG
+73 VRFSHSPRHPNAG
-86 MLKTGIYVGSLSLVI
+86 TLKTGIYVGSMSLAI
-101 RDIELDCEVTNVS
+101 RDTELKCEVAKLDV
-114 LEIKSVKAE
+114 EIKSVKAE

-151 QKLEIDNN
+151 QKLEIDND
-159 TSPQT
+159 TPQQT

-175 VESLA
+175 VESPT

-187 IITNPVRKWEETT
+187 IVASPVRKWEETI
-200 VERNI
+200 VERNV
-205 SNVKRL
+205 SNVKRM
-211 SRRNIHEIITSR
+211 SRRNMRQMATSR
-223 DRIPVHS
+223 DRIPLYN
-230 GYELGLPLG
+230 GEEMGLPHG

-245 TMTVTYKRDTLDNQ
+245 TLTVAYKRDTLDNQ
-259 ENRFVKFVLRSFS
+259 ENQFVKFVLRSFS
-272 SFCSELRSKKNAND
+272 SFCSELHGKKNANE
-286 RLKTEID
+286 RLKAEID

-301 HLNNFFFKQISMP
+301 HLNTLFFKQVAMP

-329 YRELLQAWL
+329 YREILQAWL

-350 GDNIYEAGKRNVAV
+350 GDNVYEAGKRNVAV

-379 RVFDINPVSINKLVK
+379 RVFEIDPVSINKLVK
-394 TDADQINLEIQQGK
+394 TDADHINLEIQQGK
-408 MIMIDGLYNAGNRKF
+408 MTMIEGLYDAEKRKF
-423 NVRFYYNRTFAHTC
+423 NVRFYYNRTFAHTR
-437 ESKEVYKSGSWT
+437 EDEELYKPGSWT

-462 GEISMDQAEREDLIV
+462 GEISMEQAEREDLIV

-488 KVDLGLDDSTNE
+488 KIDLGVDDQMNE
-500 EQMSKALLNEKNEQE
+500 EQMSEALLNEKKEQE

-548 QCRLKG
+548 ECRLKG

-569 SNCDEEL
+569 SNYDEEL
-576 ITLQVFLLKIVEH
+576 ISLQVFLLKIVEH

-595 QRERISYYI
+595 QRERMSYCVNSIYS
-604 NNVYN
+604 
-609 TPSKFVN
+609 TPSKRVN
-616 EQLPEPIGENRD
+616 EQMPEPAGENRD

-636 VLGYVKNEKHLEW
+636 VMGYVKNEKQLEW

-666 IRLNRSFVSS
+666 VRLSRNLVSS
-676 RYILLHSKGKSIE
+676 RYILLHAHGESIGLV
-689 FIRLADEGPRVF
+689 RLADEGPRVF
-701 KRSDLL
+701 RRSDLL
-707 RMGYPPSTNEENKK
+707 RMGYPPSENEEKKK

-728 RLEPKQT
+728 RLESERT

-741 YKWNISEVSNAKG
+741 YKWNINEVSRNKG
-754 NQISLPK
+754 NRV
-761 AVRLSELILNAR
+761 AVPEPVKLSDLMKKLNK
-773 SGQVVNLHESQI
+773 